1 MKKGAEVVEE
11 LKKLTGKDKIEV
23 MELDLNSLQS
33 VRDFVNNFRA
43 RNLPLNIL
51 ICK

>member
-1 MKKGAEVVEE
+1 MNKGAEVVAD
-11 LKKLTGKDKIEV
+11 LKKSTGNDNIEV

-33 VRDFVNNFRA
+33 VRNFVDQFRV
-43 RNLPLNIL
+43 RNLPINIL

>member
-1 MKKGAEVVEE
+1 MNKGAEVVEDI
-11 LKKLTGKDKIEV
+11 KKTTGNNKIEV

-33 VRDFVNNFRA
+33 VRNFVDQFRA
-43 RNLPLNIL
+43 RNLPINIL